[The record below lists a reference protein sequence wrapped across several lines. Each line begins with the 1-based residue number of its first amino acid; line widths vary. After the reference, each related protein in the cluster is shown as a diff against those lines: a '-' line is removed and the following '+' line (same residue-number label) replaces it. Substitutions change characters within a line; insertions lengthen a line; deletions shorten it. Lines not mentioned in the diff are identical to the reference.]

1 MTKAR
6 IGSEPPRLAENA
18 PSNGQRTSLGVT
30 QNSFDIQMPTQ
41 ELLPQLRWLAL
52 SSQERFAHPAEFT
65 LAQLLTFYDVRWE
78 YEPTTFAL
86 RWTPDGQPSEFV
98 TPDFYLPEHGVYLE
112 LTTMRQR
119 LVTRKNRKFRKLR
132 ERYPNVQVK
141 ILYLRDFERL
151 QDAFSQGPRQA
162 NSTTGDVVLSE
173 AELSTRI
180 SEIAEELCSRWQGR
194 LGMRTPRNLLER
206 PLLLGVGEG
215 STLFLRQLGAKMG
228 AVGVPADSA
237 RIDLTTRE
245 GKADWAR
252 VRIARPPR
260 IPAAG
265 RHVVIVQDI
274 VSSGLSATYVSS
286 WLRRHG
292 ARSIEL
298 CALLDREPARV
309 LEVPV
314 DVKGFVAPDIPL
326 GGFGLQRWEDF
337 RDLSY
342 IAEIRP
348 KGS

>member
-1 MTKAR
+1 MTRAR
-6 IGSEPPRLAENA
+6 IAADPPRTRTDI
-18 PSNGQRTSLGVT
+18 PSNVTDPSPDEWQGQFSA
-30 QNSFDIQMPTQ
+30 QMPTQ
-41 ELLPQLRWLAL
+41 ELLPQMRWLAL
-52 SSQERFAHPAEFT
+52 PSQERFAHPAEFT

-78 YEPTTFAL
+78 YEPTTFAV
-86 RWTPDGQPSEFV
+86 RWAPDGQASEFV

-151 QDAFSQGPRQA
+151 QHAFGQGPRQVV
-162 NSTTGDVVLSE
+162 STAGDVVLSE
-173 AELSTRI
+173 AQLSTRI
-180 SEIAEELCSRWQGR
+180 SEMAEELCSRWQT
-194 LGMRTPRNLLER
+194 RTGLRTSRHLLER

-215 STLFLRQLGAKMG
+215 STHFLRQLGAMMD
-228 AVGVPADSA
+228 AAGVPVDAA

-252 VRIARPPR
+252 VRVARPPR
-260 IPAAG
+260 IPPAG

-274 VSSGLSATYVSS
+274 VSSGLSATYVSA

-292 ARSIEL
+292 ARSVEL

-314 DVKGFVAPDIPL
+314 DVRGFEAPDVPL

-337 RDLSY
+337 RGLSY
-342 IAEIRP
+342 IAEICLEQC
-348 KGS
+348 